1 MELINR
7 ILAQI
12 SRESVAM
19 LPTPFQRLN
28 ALSEIFKRDLYVKRD
43 DLTGFAFGGNK
54 ARKLD
59 FLIADALKKGCDSII
74 GMGYNQSNFCR
85 ILAGAGAKFGL
96 SVHLVLNGNE
106 PKNPTGNLLL
116 DHLLGATLYHI
127 ETTDPEEHQ
136 KRALEVKNSLEY
148 DGKQV
153 YLLPPGGSTT
163 IGALGY
169 VAGWGE
175 IMDDLS
181 QNEVTIN
188 KIIVASSTAG
198 TQAGLV
204 VGQAISGW
212 QGEIIGISVDLPQAA
227 LEKNVYDLA
236 CAVGDFLNINIPKSL
251 IKVDDHYRGAGYS
264 KRTALAA
271 EAIDLFAR
279 KEGIFLDH
287 VYTGKAASA
296 LIDYCRIDKIQ
307 SDDSVLFIHTGGNV
321 ELFA

>member
-1 MELINR
+1 MDLING

-12 SRESVAM
+12 SRESVAL
-19 LPTPFQRLN
+19 LPTPFKRLN
-28 ALSEIFKRDLYVKRD
+28 SLSEILKRELYVKRD

-59 FLIADALKKGCDSII
+59 FLIADALKKGCDTII

-85 ILAGAGAKFGL
+85 ILAGVGAKYGM
-96 SVHLVLNGNE
+96 SVHLVLYGSE

-116 DHLLGATLYHI
+116 DHLLGATIYHI
-127 ETTDPEEHQ
+127 EITDPEEHL
-136 KRALEVKNSLEY
+136 KKALEVKNSLEY

-153 YLLPPGGSTT
+153 YLLPPGGSSS

-175 IMDDLS
+175 IMDDIS
-181 QNEVTIN
+181 QNEIAIN

-204 VGQAISGW
+204 IGQAISGW
-212 QGEIIGISVDLPQAA
+212 KGEIIGISVDLPSTE
-227 LEKNVYDLA
+227 LEKNIYNLA
-236 CAVGDFLNINIPKSL
+236 CTVGDFLNINIPKSL
-251 IKVDDHYRGAGYS
+251 IKVDDHYRGAGYG
-264 KRTALAA
+264 KRTASAT

-279 KEGIFLDH
+279 KEGIFLDR
-287 VYTGKAASA
+287 VYTAKAASA
-296 LIDYCRIDKIQ
+296 LIDYCRIGKIR
-307 SDDSVLFIHTGGNV
+307 SDESVLFIHTGGNV

>member
-1 MELINR
+1 MEIIDRL
-7 ILAQI
+7 LAQI
-12 SRESVAM
+12 SREPVAM
-19 LPTPFQRLN
+19 LPTPFHRLN
-28 ALSEIFKRDLYVKRD
+28 VLSELLKIDLYIKRD
-43 DLTGFAFGGNK
+43 DMTGFALGGNK

-85 ILAGAGAKFGL
+85 MLAGAGAKYEL
-96 SVHLVLNGNE
+96 SVHLVLNGSE

-116 DHLLGATLYHI
+116 DHLLGATIYHI
-127 ETTDPEEHQ
+127 ETTEPDDLL
-136 KRALEVKNSLEY
+136 KRVLEVKNSLEY

-153 YLLPPGGSTT
+153 YLLPLGGSTT

-175 IMDDLS
+175 IMDDIS
-181 QNEVTIN
+181 QNEITIN

-212 QGEIIGISVDLPQAA
+212 QGEIIGISVDSSQAT

-251 IKVDDHYRGAGYS
+251 INIDDHYRGSGYG
-264 KRTALAA
+264 KRTALAT

-279 KEGIFLDH
+279 KEGVFLDH

-296 LIDYCRIDKIQ
+296 LIDYCRIVKIEPGE
-307 SDDSVLFIHTGGNV
+307 SILFIHTGGNV

>member
-1 MELINR
+1 MEIINR

-28 ALSEIFKRDLYVKRD
+28 SLSEILKRNLYVKRD
-43 DLTGFAFGGNK
+43 DMTGFAFGGNK

-85 ILAGAGAKFGL
+85 ILAGAGAKFGM
-96 SVHLVLNGNE
+96 SVHLVLNGSE

-116 DHLLGATLYHI
+116 DHLLGATIYHI
-127 ETTDPEEHQ
+127 ETTDPEEHL
-136 KRALEVKNSLEY
+136 KKTLEVKNSLEY

-175 IMDDLS
+175 IMDDIS
-181 QNEVTIN
+181 QNEVAIN

-212 QGEIIGISVDLPQAA
+212 QGEIIGISVDLPQVK
-227 LEKNVYDLA
+227 LETNVHDLA
-236 CAVGDFLNINIPKSL
+236 RAVGNFLNINVPKSL
-251 IKVDDHYRGAGYS
+251 IKVDDHYRGAGYG
-264 KRTALAA
+264 KRTALAT

-296 LIDYCRIDKIQ
+296 LIDYCRIDQIK